1 MRPFFLRRP
10 SPSTV
15 SMNLHSAC
23 YIQALSK
30 CFIFNLHLIITHEQ
44 LGDNFL
50 LRKRDRLLF
59 VDKILVSSTFASQ
72 SSSLIQVTGRCAWDD
87 PGFVLPVSVSL
98 VMPLPCSLQSQQW
111 VMSSSAYGI
120 CICLQFAMPYL
131 LEDLKIAA
139 SLAFFALPEPSL
151 LWQIAST
158 LTRPQE

>member
-1 MRPFFLRRP
+1 MVLGTNLKVTMRPFFLRWP

-59 VDKILVSSTFASQ
+59 VDKNLVSSTSASQ
-72 SSSLIQVTGRCAWDD
+72 SSSLIQQLQEGM
-87 PGFVLPVSVSL
+87 PGMIQSLYFLFQCHWSCCFLFLSSLNNKLCHPLLMGSVFISG
-98 VMPLPCSLQSQQW
+98 LPCPTFLR
-111 VMSSSAYGI
+111 
-120 CICLQFAMPYL
+120 
-131 LEDLKIAA
+131 
-139 SLAFFALPEPSL
+139 
-151 LWQIAST
+151 T
-158 LTRPQE
+158 